1 MSFQPLDKAQLIA
14 AVNGWCSDPKNTIPF
29 DDVPIND

>member
-14 AVNGWCSDPKNTIPF
+14 AVNGL
-29 DDVPIND
+29 V